1 MALTPWEPFEEWTRE
16 PFAGILPLRDAMSRL
31 LEESFI
37 SPTRFEPFRRAFP
50 VDIRETDTEY
60 VLEASLP
67 GIKPDEM
74 EITALEN
81 TLTIRATRK
90 YAEEKKE
97 AGRYVRREQYV
108 GEVSRTIGLPGTIM
122 PDKITAA
129 YEHGVLTL
137 HVPKA
142 EAAKRTSIKVKVK
155 EPSTSH

>member
-16 PFAGILPLRDAMSRL
+16 PFTGLLPFRDAMSRL
-31 LEESFI
+31 LEESLI
-37 SPTRFEPFRRAFP
+37 SPVRFEPFRRVFP
-50 VDIRETDTEY
+50 VDIRETDAEY

-81 TLTIRATRK
+81 TITIRATRK
-90 YAEEKKE
+90 LAEEKKE

-108 GEVSRTIGLPGTIM
+108 GEVSRTIGLPGMIT
-122 PDKITAA
+122 PDKVTAT

-137 HVPKA
+137 HAPKA
-142 EAAKRTSIKVKVK
+142 AAAKRTTIKVKAK
-155 EPSTSH
+155 EPSATH